1 MDVQSEP
8 GPDQVKVSQ
17 LSPTVCNL
25 YNKLR
30 RIDSRIIRSKNRL
43 RSPYSETILNR
54 VHPLRVIL
62 PKSTHQLVAIVEF
75 SRTNGKVTLIIMV
88 KCN

>member
-8 GPDQVKVSQ
+8 GPHQVKVSQ
-17 LSPTVCNL
+17 LPPTARNL

-30 RIDSRIIRSKNRL
+30 RIDGRIIRSKNRL
-43 RSPYSETILNR
+43 LMLRNHLKSGTLPKGYS
-54 VHPLRVIL
+54 
-62 PKSTHQLVAIVEF
+62 PKSTDQLIAIVEF